1 MKLIFP
7 ISFVVISLLL
17 FIFLINPQYNDVKQL
32 KADVSAYKGALD
44 NSTELQGVRDSLVET
59 YKNITKEDKERLEH
73 FLPSSINNIELI
85 LEIEKIANTY
95 GMPIKNIKFDTDI
108 LSGNDETELDTIVVP
123 DDKIKNLPY
132 GVFPMEFVVEG
143 RYDTFMLFLN
153 DLEHNLRLV
162 DVKYVSFAVPS
173 KDVATTEK
181 INPDLFSYTLQ
192 VDTYWLK

>member
-7 ISFVVISLLL
+7 ISFVVIAGLL
-17 FIFLINPQYNDVKQL
+17 FIFLINPQYNDVKQI

-95 GMPIKNIKFDTDI
+95 GMPIKNIKFDTDS
-108 LSGNDETELDTIVVP
+108 LSGINESELDTIVVP

-162 DVKYVSFAVPS
+162 DVKYVSFVVPS
-173 KDVATTEK
+173 KETITTEK

-192 VDTYWLK
+192 VNTYWLK